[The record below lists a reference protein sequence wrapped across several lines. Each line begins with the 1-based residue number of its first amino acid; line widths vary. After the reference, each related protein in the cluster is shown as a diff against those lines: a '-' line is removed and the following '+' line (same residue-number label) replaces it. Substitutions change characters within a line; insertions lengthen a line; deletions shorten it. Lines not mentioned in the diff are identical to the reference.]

1 MNKVDS
7 SGRQGQKI
15 VRKESTLQVKAGNMI
30 CYEKENWKSKM
41 TSKGVGATS
50 LLKISKME
58 F

>member
-1 MNKVDS
+1 MVEDRDKQ
-7 SGRQGQKI
+7 R

-41 TSKGVGATS
+41 TSKGVGTTS

-58 F
+58 FERR